1 MTVKRLY
8 FTRHGETQEAL
19 DSIVQGHSNSSLTLK
34 GRKNSLALGSYL
46 SQHFAITD
54 VITSDLDRAV
64 ETANLIFSKIN
75 HQLEIKK
82 EPLLREISFGVFEKK
97 PFDLLEKYRSSDP
110 NELENVKPPGGE
122 SLNGLRKRV
131 LSWFS
136 GFLPLS
142 LDGSL
147 IVTHKGPLYM
157 IIESCYPS
165 DMDKILKALIFNI
178 LLIMDVHSDGSYK
191 ISKIIRPND
200 FI

>member
-1 MTVKRLY
+1 MATKRLY

-19 DSIVQGHSNSSLTLK
+19 DSIVQGQSNSFLTAN

-46 SQHFAITD
+46 SEHFSITD
-54 VITSDLDRAV
+54 LITSDLDRAV

-75 HQLEIKK
+75 HEIEIKK

-97 PFDLLEKYRSSDP
+97 PFDLLDKYRSSDP
-110 NELENVKPPGGE
+110 NELEYVKPPEGE
-122 SLNGLRKRV
+122 SLNGLRQRV

-157 IIESCYPS
+157 IIESFHPG
-165 DMDKILKALIFNI
+165 DMDEISKALTFNI
-178 LLIMDVHSDGSYK
+178 LLIMDVYPNGSYK

>member
-1 MTVKRLY
+1 MDAKRLY

-19 DSIVQGHSNSSLTLK
+19 DSIVQGQSNSFLTAN
-34 GRKNSLALGSYL
+34 GRKNSSALGSYL
-46 SQHFAITD
+46 SQHFTITD
-54 VITSDLDRAV
+54 VITSDLARAV
-64 ETANLIFSKIN
+64 ETAHLIFSKFN
-75 HQLEIKK
+75 HKLEIKK
-82 EPLLREISFGVFEKK
+82 EPLLREISFGVFEKR
-97 PFDLLEKYRSSDP
+97 PFHLLNEFRSSAP
-110 NELENVKPPGGE
+110 NDLEYVKPPGGE

-157 IIESCYPS
+157 IMESCHQADFDS
-165 DMDKILKALIFNI
+165 TLKLLTFNI
-178 LLIMDVHSDGSYK
+178 LLIMDVYADGSYK
-191 ISKIIRPND
+191 ISKTIKPNI